1 MNGRLNGKVNG
12 RVPRYHRIA
21 EALRERIRG
30 GELAPGTRLPNQ
42 RGLARSFGVTLMTLR
57 QALEVLERE
66 QLIARRHGLG
76 TFVAG
81 PSVDYDILQLQR
93 FAGDLSAKGERVDT
107 RLLGS
112 RPALADRRVADALR
126 MVRGNARDLLLPEP
140 DSEELRFPL
149 FCVAH
154 RFACSLLRSTGR
166 CSGSIQSR
174 KSDPLGTSKG
184 KRSGFP
190 PSGAALICCCALL

>member
-1 MNGRLNGKVNG
+1 MNGRANGKVNG

-30 GELAPGTRLPNQ
+30 GEVAPGARLPTQ
-42 RGLARSFGVTLMTLR
+42 RRLASSFGVTLMTLR

-66 QLIARRHGLG
+66 QLITRRHGLG

-81 PSVDYDILQLQR
+81 PSIDYDILQLQR

-112 RPALADRRVADALR
+112 RPALGDRPATHPLR
-126 MVRGNARDLLLPEP
+126 LPPRAR
-140 DSEELRFPL
+140 
-149 FCVAH
+149 
-154 RFACSLLRSTGR
+154 
-166 CSGSIQSR
+166 
-174 KSDPLGTSKG
+174 
-184 KRSGFP
+184 
-190 PSGAALICCCALL
+190 AAP